1 MMANF
6 PILTVLTLFPLVG
19 VVIIAFIDRKNV
31 NVIRWVAL
39 VTSIVEF
46 ILSIPLYF
54 NFKLGT
60 AQFQFVEKYQW
71 IKAWGASYH
80 VGIDGISLFLVL
92 LTTFLTILSILASWT
107 IEKRVKEYMIS
118 FLFLETTMV
127 GVFVALDLLLFYLFW
142 EVMLIPMFLLIGVWG
157 GPRRVYAAIK
167 FFLYTMAGSVLMLG
181 AIIYLYWN
189 HYNVTGSLSFN
200 LFDLL
205 KTPVPQQ
212 IVPWLFLAFA
222 LAFAIKVPMW
232 PFHTWLPDA
241 HVEAPTAGS
250 VILAG
255 VLLKMGT
262 YGFMRFCMPFFPQAV
277 QKFAVLFLAL
287 AVIGIIY
294 GALVA
299 LVQEDIKKLVAYS
312 SVSHLGTCMLGLF
325 ALNLQSVSGSLLQ
338 MINHGISTGALFLL
352 VGMIYD
358 RRHTRLIKEYGGIA
372 KVMPIYA
379 TFFMIAMFS
388 SCGLPG
394 LNGFVGEFLTLVGT
408 FKNYPWFAMLGATA
422 TIFSAAYLLWMYKR
436 VFFQVLT
443 NPANLKL
450 KDLNFREIV
459 ICLMITVPMFWI
471 GLYPKPFLERMQPS
485 VEAFIK
491 LSKGEANAYV
501 VYDVVQKDK
510 KLAALSTT
518 AKIED

>member
-1 MMANF
+1 MMKGF
-6 PILTVLTLFPLVG
+6 PILTVLTFFPLVG
-19 VVIIAFIDRKNV
+19 VLIIAFIDRKNV
-31 NVIRWVAL
+31 NVIRWTAFVIS
-39 VTSIVEF
+39 VIEF
-46 ILSIPLYF
+46 LISVPLYF
-54 NFKLGT
+54 GFKLGT
-60 AQFQFVEKYQW
+60 HQFQFVEKHTW

-92 LTTFLTILSILASWT
+92 LTTFLTVLSILASWS

-118 FLFLETTMV
+118 FLFLETTMI

-189 HYNVTGSLSFN
+189 HYNVTGSLSFD
-200 LFDLL
+200 LFELL

-222 LAFAIKVPMW
+222 VAFAIKVPMW

-277 QKFAVLFLAL
+277 QKFTVLFLAL

-394 LNGFVGEFLTLVGT
+394 LNGFVGEFLTLIGT
-408 FKNYPWFAMLGATA
+408 FQNYPLFAVLGTTA
-422 TIFSAAYLLWMYKR
+422 VVFSAAYLLWMYKR
-436 VFFQVLT
+436 VFFQALT
-443 NPANLKL
+443 NPKNMNL
-450 KDLNFREIV
+450 KDLNFREIF
-459 ICLMITVPMFWI
+459 IMLAITIPMFWI

-491 LSKGEANAYV
+491 LSKGEAT
-501 VYDVVQKDK
+501 VYTLYEHSDNR
-510 KLAALSTT
+510 LAALITK
-518 AKIED
+518 KIEKN

>member
-6 PILTVLTLFPLVG
+6 PILTVLIFFPLVG
-19 VVIIAFIDRKNV
+19 VLIISFIDRKNV
-31 NVIRWVAL
+31 NVIRWTAFVIS
-39 VTSIVEF
+39 VIEF
-46 ILSIPLYF
+46 LISVPLYF
-54 NFKLGT
+54 EFKLGT
-60 AQFQFVEKYQW
+60 PQFQFVEKHPW
-71 IKAWGASYH
+71 IKAWGAYYH

-92 LTTFLTILSILASWT
+92 LTTFLTVLSILASWS

-127 GVFVALDLLLFYLFW
+127 GVFVALDILLFYLFW
-142 EVMLIPMFLLIGVWG
+142 EILLIPMFLLIGVWG

-189 HYNVTGSLSFN
+189 HYNVTGSLSFD
-200 LFDLL
+200 LFELL
-205 KTPVPQQ
+205 KTPVPSTV
-212 IVPWLFLAFA
+212 VPWLFLAFA
-222 LAFAIKVPMW
+222 VAFAIKVPMW

-262 YGFMRFCMPFFPQAV
+262 YGFMRFCMPFFPSAV
-277 QKFAVLFLAL
+277 QKFALLFLAL
-287 AVIGIIY
+287 SVIGIIY

-352 VGMIYD
+352 VGVIYD

-394 LNGFVGEFLTLVGT
+394 LNGFVGEFLTLIGT
-408 FKNYPWFAMLGATA
+408 FQNYPFFAVLGTTA
-422 TIFSAAYLLWMYKR
+422 VVFSAAYLLWMYKR
-436 VFFQVLT
+436 VFFQPLT
-443 NPANLKL
+443 NPANMKL
-450 KDLNFREIV
+450 KDLNFREFV
-459 ICLMITVPMFWI
+459 ILLLITIPMFWI

-491 LSKGEANAYV
+491 LSKGEATVSMIY
-501 VYDVVQKDK
+501 KDTASSK
-510 KLAALSTT
+510 VALKLPENT
-518 AKIED
+518 KIED

>member
-1 MMANF
+1 MMENF
-6 PILTVLTLFPLVG
+6 PILTVLILFPLLG
-19 VVIIAFIDRKNV
+19 VLIISFIDRRSV
-31 NVIRWVAL
+31 NVIRWTAFVIS
-39 VTSIVEF
+39 VIEF
-46 ILSIPLYF
+46 LLSVPLYF
-54 NFKLGT
+54 KFRLGT
-60 AQFQFVEKYQW
+60 AQFQFVERIPW

-80 VGIDGISLFLVL
+80 LGVDGISLFLVL
-92 LTTFLTILSILASWT
+92 LTTFLTVLSILASWS
-107 IEKRVKEYMIS
+107 IDKRVKEYMIS
-118 FLFLETTMV
+118 FLFLESTMV

-142 EVMLIPMFLLIGVWG
+142 EVMLVPMFLLIGVWG

-189 HYNVTGSLSFN
+189 HYKVAGTLSFD
-200 LFDLL
+200 LVELL
-205 KTPVPQQ
+205 KTPVPQSV
-212 IVPWLFLAFA
+212 VPWLFLAFA
-222 LAFAIKVPMW
+222 VAFAIKVPMW

-277 QKFAVLFLAL
+277 QKFTPLFLTL

-394 LNGFVGEFLTLVGT
+394 LNGFVGEFLTLIGT
-408 FKNYPWFAMLGATA
+408 FQNYPVFAILGTSAV
-422 TIFSAAYLLWMYKR
+422 IFSAAYLLWMYKR
-436 VFFQVLT
+436 VFFQPLT
-443 NPANLKL
+443 NPANMKL
-450 KDLNFREIV
+450 KDLNFREIF
-459 ICLMITVPMFWI
+459 IMLMIVIPMFWI
-471 GLYPKPFLERMQPS
+471 GLYPKPFLERMKPS

-491 LSKGEANAYV
+491 LSRGEAS
-501 VYDVVQKDK
+501 VYAVYEVPVKRLASSDVK
-510 KLAALSTT
+510 
-518 AKIED
+518 KIED

>member
-1 MMANF
+1 MVANF
-6 PILTVLTLFPLVG
+6 PILTTLIFFPLVG
-19 VVIIAFIDRKNV
+19 VLVIAFVDRKNV

-39 VTSIVEF
+39 VTSIIEF

-54 NFKLGT
+54 QFKLGT
-60 AQFQFVEKYQW
+60 AQFQFVERLPW
-71 IKAWGASYH
+71 IKSWGAWYH
-80 VGIDGISLFLVL
+80 LGVDGISLFLVL
-92 LTTFLTILSILASWT
+92 LTTFLTVLSILASWS

-181 AIIYLYWN
+181 AILYLYWN
-189 HYNVTGSLSFN
+189 HYNVTGSTSFE
-200 LFDLL
+200 LLELL

-212 IVPWLFLAFA
+212 MVPWLFLAFA
-222 LAFAIKVPMW
+222 VAFAIKVPMW

-277 QKFAVLFLAL
+277 QKFTVLFLAL

-394 LNGFVGEFLTLVGT
+394 LNGFVGEFLTLIGT
-408 FKNYPWFAMLGATA
+408 FKNYPLFAVLGTTA
-422 TIFSAAYLLWMYKR
+422 VVFSAAYLLWMYKR
-436 VFFQVLT
+436 VFFQSLT
-443 NPANLKL
+443 NPANKNL
-450 KDLNFREIV
+450 KDLNFREIFIMVMIV
-459 ICLMITVPMFWI
+459 IPMFWI

-485 VEAFIK
+485 IEAFIK
-491 LSKGEANAYV
+491 LSKGQANAYV
-501 VYDVVQKDK
+501 VYEQGK
-510 KLAALSTT
+510 KLPELASLTIT
-518 AKIED
+518 GKTED

>member
-1 MMANF
+1 MMVHF
-6 PILTVLTLFPLVG
+6 PILTVLTFFPLVG
-19 VVIIAFIDRKNV
+19 VLIIAFIDRENV
-31 NVIRWVAL
+31 NVIRWTAFVISL
-39 VTSIVEF
+39 IEF
-46 ILSIPLYF
+46 FISVPLYF
-54 NFKLGT
+54 GFKLGT
-60 AQFQFVEKYQW
+60 AEFQFVEYHPW

-80 VGIDGISLFLVL
+80 LGIDGISLFLVL
-92 LTTFLTILSILASWT
+92 LTTFLTVLSILASWT

-118 FLFLETTMV
+118 FLFLETTMI
-127 GVFVALDLLLFYLFW
+127 GVFVALDVLLFYIFW

-167 FFLYTMAGSVLMLG
+167 FFLYTMAGSVLMLA

-189 HYNVTGSLSFN
+189 HYKVTGMLSFD
-200 LFDLL
+200 LLDLL
-205 KTPVPQQ
+205 KTPVPHS

-222 LAFAIKVPMW
+222 VAFAIKVPMW

-262 YGFMRFCMPFFPQAV
+262 YGFMRFCMPFFPAAV
-277 QKFAVLFLAL
+277 QKFTPLFLTL

-379 TFFMIAMFS
+379 TFFMITAFS

-408 FKNYPWFAMLGATA
+408 FKSYPIFAVLGATA
-422 TIFSAAYLLWMYKR
+422 TILSAAYLLWMYKR
-436 VFFQVLT
+436 VFFQALT

-450 KDLNFREIV
+450 KDLNFREIFIMLCIV
-459 ICLMITVPMFWI
+459 IPMFWI
-471 GLYPKPFLERMQPS
+471 GLYPRPFLDRMKPS
-485 VEAFIK
+485 VEAFIR
-491 LSKGEANAYV
+491 LSKGQTTAVALYHRPELR
-501 VYDVVQKDK
+501 DVV
-510 KLAALSTT
+510 
-518 AKIED
+518 KIED

>member
-1 MMANF
+1 MMKGF
-6 PILTVLTLFPLVG
+6 PILTVLTFFPLVG
-19 VVIIAFIDRKNV
+19 VLIIAFIDRKNV
-31 NVIRWVAL
+31 NVIRWTAFVIS
-39 VTSIVEF
+39 VIEF
-46 ILSIPLYF
+46 LISVPLYF
-54 NFKLGT
+54 GFKLGT
-60 AQFQFVEKYQW
+60 HQFQFVEKHTW

-92 LTTFLTILSILASWT
+92 LTTFLTVLSILASWS

-118 FLFLETTMV
+118 FLFLETTMI

-189 HYNVTGSLSFN
+189 HYNVTGSLSFD
-200 LFDLL
+200 LFELL

-222 LAFAIKVPMW
+222 VAFAIKVPMW

-277 QKFAVLFLAL
+277 QKFTVLFLAL

-394 LNGFVGEFLTLVGT
+394 LNGFVGEFLTLIGT
-408 FKNYPWFAMLGATA
+408 FKSYPIFAVLGTTA
-422 TIFSAAYLLWMYKR
+422 TVFSAAYLLWMYKR
-436 VFFQVLT
+436 VFFQALT
-443 NPANLKL
+443 NPKNMNL
-450 KDLNFREIV
+450 KDLNFREIF
-459 ICLMITVPMFWI
+459 IMLAITIPMFWI
-471 GLYPKPFLERMQPS
+471 GLYPRPFLERMQPS
-485 VEAFIK
+485 VEAFIR
-491 LSKGEANAYV
+491 LSKGQAQQV
-501 VYDVVQKDK
+501 
-510 KLAALSTT
+510 ALYHRADTKNL
-518 AKIED
+518 KIED